1 MIDLLGKVVLI
12 TGGSR
17 GIGAATAHL
26 LAQAGADIAITYK
39 KDKKAAERVRKD
51 VESLGP
57 ECLVVRADAAVA
69 RQVRTA
75 VRTVHSHFGAIDIL
89 VNNAGVWTYG
99 AIGSM
104 KESVWDETLDANLKG
119 TFLFCNEVVPYM
131 KKRKEGRIINIA
143 STAGQRGEAFHS
155 HYAASKGGMI
165 AFTKSIGAELAPSK
179 IYANCIAPGW
189 VDTDM
194 SRSSLRPRAQYRS
207 IVRTI
212 PNDRVATADDIA
224 GAVLYLASEYA
235 THLVGSTISV
245 NGGGVM
251 VG

>member
-1 MIDLLGKVVLI
+1 MIDLIGKVVLI

-26 LAQAGADIAITYK
+26 LAQAGADIAITYA
-39 KDKKAAERVRKD
+39 KDKRAADKVKKD

-57 ECLVVRADAAVA
+57 ECLVIKADAGNARQAKSVA
-69 RQVRTA
+69 RKVFD
-75 VRTVHSHFGAIDIL
+75 HFGAIDIL
-89 VNNAGVWTYG
+89 VNNAGIWTYG
-99 AIGSM
+99 AIGNM
-104 KESVWDETLDANLKG
+104 KEAVWDKTLDTNLKG
-119 TFLFCNEVVPYM
+119 TFLYCNEVVPYM
-131 KKRKEGRIINIA
+131 KRKKEGRIINIA

-165 AFTKSIGAELAPSK
+165 AFTKSIGAELAPFN
-179 IYANCIAPGW
+179 IYANCVAPGW

-194 SRSSLRPRAQYRS
+194 SKNPLRIPARLRS
-207 IVRTI
+207 VVKTI
-212 PNDRVATADDIA
+212 PNKRVASPDDIA
-224 GAVLYLASEYA
+224 GAVLYLASQYA
-235 THLVGSTISV
+235 THLVGSTISI

>member
-1 MIDLLGKVVLI
+1 MLDLIGKVVLI

-26 LAQAGADIAITYK
+26 LAQAGADIAITYHGN
-39 KDKKAAERVRKD
+39 KKAADRVVKD
-51 VESLGP
+51 VTSLGP
-57 ECLVVRADAAVA
+57 ECLALKADVSNA
-69 RQVRTA
+69 RQVKA
-75 VRTVHSHFGAIDIL
+75 SVRKVHDHFGAIDIL

-99 AIGSM
+99 AIGKM
-104 KESVWDETLDANLKG
+104 KESVWTETLDTNLKG
-119 TFLFCNEVVPYM
+119 TFLYCNEVVPYM

-165 AFTKSIGAELAPSK
+165 AFTKSIAGELAPFN

-194 SRSSLRPRAQYRS
+194 SRNPLKIPAQFRS
-207 IVRTI
+207 IVKTI
-212 PNDRVATADDIA
+212 PNGRVATPEDIA
-224 GAVLYLASEYA
+224 GAVLYLASSYA
-235 THLVGSTISV
+235 THLVGSTISI

-251 VG
+251 AG

>member
-1 MIDLLGKVVLI
+1 MIDLIGKVVLI

-26 LAQAGADIAITYK
+26 LAQAGADIAITYQK
-39 KDKKAAERVRKD
+39 NRKAAERVKRD

-57 ECLVVRADAAVA
+57 ECLVIRADASKQRDVKRAVKNVA
-69 RQVRTA
+69 D
-75 VRTVHSHFGAIDIL
+75 HFGSIDIL
-89 VNNAGVWTYG
+89 VNNAGVWTHG
-99 AIGSM
+99 AIGKM
-104 KESVWDETLDANLKG
+104 TEKVWDETLDTNLKG
-119 TFLFCNEVVPYM
+119 TFLFCNEVVSYM
-131 KKRKEGRIINIA
+131 KKQRGGRIINIA

-165 AFTKSIGAELAPSK
+165 AFTKSIGAELAPFRV
-179 IYANCIAPGW
+179 YANCIAPGW

-194 SRSSLRPRAQYRS
+194 SANSLRLPARFRD
-207 IVRTI
+207 IIKTI
-212 PNDRVATADDIA
+212 PNGRVAGPEDIA
-224 GAVLYLASEYA
+224 GAVLYLASAYA
-235 THLVGSTISV
+235 SHLVGSTISI

>member
-1 MIDLLGKVVLI
+1 MIDLIGKVVLI

-26 LAQAGADIAITYK
+26 LARAGADIAITYVR
-39 KDKKAAERVRKD
+39 DKRAAEHVKKD

-57 ECLVVRADAAVA
+57 ECLVVKADVASARDTRSAVK
-69 RQVRTA
+69 
-75 VRTVHSHFGAIDIL
+75 TVLAHFGSIDIL
-89 VNNAGVWTYG
+89 VNNAGLWTYG
-99 AIGSM
+99 AIGAM
-104 KESVWDETLDANLKG
+104 TEKNWDETLDTNLKG
-119 TFLFCNEVVPYM
+119 TFLYCNEVVPHM
-131 KKRKEGRIINIA
+131 KKRREGRIINIA

-165 AFTKSIGAELAPSK
+165 AFTKSIGAELAPFR

-194 SRSSLRPRAQYRS
+194 SAKPLRGRSRLRE
-207 IVRTI
+207 IVKMI
-212 PNDRVATADDIA
+212 PNQRVARPEEIA

-235 THLVGSTISV
+235 THLVGSTISI